1 MDRSALR
8 HEPEMCIVCEK
19 LKHNGIYL
27 YTSFICSD
35 CEKEMV
41 RTDTGD
47 PRYSY
52 FVRQLKAVQSPKCI
66 HDQAY

>member
-1 MDRSALR
+1 M
-8 HEPEMCIVCEK
+8 
-19 LKHNGIYL
+19 
-27 YTSFICSD
+27 CSD
-35 CEKEMV
+35 CEQEMV

-52 FVRQLKAVQSPKCI
+52 FVRQLKAVQNQKCI